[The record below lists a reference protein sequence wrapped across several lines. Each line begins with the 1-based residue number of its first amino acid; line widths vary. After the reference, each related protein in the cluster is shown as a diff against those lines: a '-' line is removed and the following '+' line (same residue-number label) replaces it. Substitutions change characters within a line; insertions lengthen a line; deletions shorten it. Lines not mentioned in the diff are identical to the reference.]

1 MTDEF
6 LEAIAKGAGVKD
18 MAAWNKSRKSKKLEE
33 EVEATTSEAQNKF
46 RFTGTPSFAIKGPG
60 TNGIE
65 LLGTPGSTGAI
76 EEAID
81 NAS

>member
-1 MTDEF
+1 MGE
-6 LEAIAKGAGVKD
+6 GAGVKD
-18 MAAWNKSRKSKKLEE
+18 MAAWNKARKSKKLEE
-33 EVEATTSEAQNKF
+33 AVEATTSEAANKF
-46 RFTGTPSFAIKGPG
+46 HFNGTPSFTIKGPG
-60 TNGIE
+60 SNGIE